1 MSIDPGGEM
10 GRPWP
15 RRTPEVGVVIAVL
28 VLAGSGSPVLAQES
42 EPPEWAFEGEVG
54 ASVLF
59 GASNQTTVAV
69 RVAADRRAAGFELEN
84 DLSFLY
90 GEAKAE
96 DGRSFVNK
104 RSWIGEVQLDYLP
117 GGNWSPFVLGS
128 VEGSLERK
136 IERRYAGAAGVRW
149 TPLDE
154 DGRKFDLAGGAKAAR
169 TTPKVEVG
177 EVADTE
183 TIGRLYTRGELV
195 WPLGENLAFSL
206 VTTYEPDFSD
216 FNNYTVG
223 VDTGIQFNFN
233 SSIALKLSL
242 LDRYDSSA
250 KSRGALSNND
260 GRLFFS
266 IIAGVS

>member
-1 MSIDPGGEM
+1 MSSRITTTLIG
-10 GRPWP
+10 
-15 RRTPEVGVVIAVL
+15 AL
-28 VLAGSGSPVLAQES
+28 LCAGALIFQSAPASAQEES
-42 EPPEWAFEGEVG
+42 NRSYKVDAEAG
-54 ASVLF
+54 ASVFF
-59 GASNQTTVAV
+59 GATSQTTVILKTSGDYHGWE
-69 RVAADRRAAGFELEN
+69 R
-84 DLSFLY
+84 FLLGGRIAYDY
-90 GEAKAE
+90 GEAQDDQE
-96 DGRSFVNK
+96 VTFVNK
-104 RSWIGEVQLDYLP
+104 RSWIGEAQLDYLP

-154 DGRKFDLAGGAKAAR
+154 DGKKFDLAGGAKIER
-169 TTPKVEVG
+169 TTPKVDVG
-177 EVADTE
+177 EVAETE
-183 TIGRLYTRGELV
+183 SIGRLYTRGEV
-195 WPLGENLAFSL
+195 AWPLGENLAFSL
-206 VTTYEPDFSD
+206 ITTYEPDFSD

-233 SSIALKLSL
+233 SAIALKLSL

-266 IIAGVS
+266 IIAAVS